1 MTSSEIRNSFLKF
14 FEERAHTI
22 VPSAPVVPY
31 DDPTLLFANA
41 GMNQF
46 KDVFLGTGKRSY
58 TRATDTQKCIRVSG
72 KHNDLEEVGRDT
84 YHHTFFEMLGNW
96 SFGDPS
102 EPDGIGRAGYYKKEA
117 IEWAWELLT
126 KVWGLPKN
134 RLWAT
139 VYKDDQEA
147 EQLWKSVTDIDPNHI
162 LRFGEKD
169 NFWEMGETGP
179 CGPCSEIHIDRTP
192 DGTATASMVN
202 AGIADV
208 MEIWNLVFIQY
219 NRDEAGKLTPLPAKH
234 VDTGMGFERVC
245 AVMQNKNSN
254 YDTDV
259 FTPIINKIAEL
270 TKQPY
275 NGSLQSAI
283 GNRQSEIDI
292 SMRVIADHVRTLTFA
307 IGDGA
312 TPSNEGRGYVLRRIL
327 RRAARFGRNLG
338 MHEPFIYQ
346 LVPTLVE
353 TMSYIFPEIKTNQ
366 DHIQRLIK
374 GEEEGFNATLDI
386 GLRVFKDIAFDTLYD
401 TLRTECYS
409 TSISYDEKSN
419 EREIL
424 ILAKS
429 EESTKR
435 DTSYLFKTGNIF
447 IGSPTKE
454 YDNKGKYKLQDWNLE
469 LSRQFLKTP
478 PKINDRNA
486 FKLYD
491 TYGFPLDLTS
501 LLAAERG
508 FEVDANG
515 FEKQMEDHRS
525 YSRFNSEF
533 DKVTELT
540 IAHPGV
546 HIPIKL
552 GIDYITKDIKEDD
565 LRFIG
570 YDALEGTGIVVKSDG
585 ATLVVDSTP
594 FYGEAGGQV
603 GDTGIVEIDNNILN
617 VIRTLRA
624 GNTNVHVLEKELALA
639 KGQSV
644 KLKVDADR
652 RLSIQRNHS
661 ATHLLHKALRQILG
675 THVQQ
680 AGSLVAPDYLSFDFS
695 HFTKLTEKERSDIES
710 LVNEKIKENI
720 PRTPGLNNIPFDDAK
735 KMGALM
741 FFGDKYGE
749 RVNVVQFGDFST
761 EFCGGT
767 HVNNT
772 GEIGYFKIRSEE
784 SKASG
789 VRRIEAVTHNYARE
803 LLISREKEYLE
814 LLTNVSNS
822 INSMQEILKMFP
834 STSPIS
840 KMNTSNYD
848 SELKEL
854 QKPLNIPTNIINDEL
869 NPRFHEQESRFQKLE
884 DFKFRISKKE
894 KELSIELMRVK
905 SIDFSSEIDSFIKDA
920 IVFKGI
926 RIIGRRIKTDSVESL
941 KAYGDTLRTKLG
953 SGVGVIGMVNEN
965 EVKII
970 CVVTHDLVADRIIH
984 ARYVIDEMKKL
995 FGFKGGGQPHFATAG
1010 GKEVSMLDKAIEQTV
1025 SIVESLL
1032 KK

>member
-58 TRATDTQKCIRVSG
+58 TRAADTQKCIRVSG

-96 SFGDPS
+96 SFGD
-102 EPDGIGRAGYYKKEA
+102 YYKKEA
-117 IEWAWELLT
+117 IQWAWELLT

-219 NRDEAGKLTPLPAKH
+219 NRDETGKLTPLPAKH

-245 AVMQNKNSN
+245 AVLQNKNSN

-259 FTPIINKIAEL
+259 FTPIINKISEL
-270 TKQPY
+270 TKQHY
-275 NGSLQSAI
+275 NGSLQSTI
-283 GNRQSEIDI
+283 DNRQRETDT

-338 MHEPFIYQ
+338 MHEPFIYN
-346 LVPTLVE
+346 LIPTLVE
-353 TMSYIFPEIKTNQ
+353 TMSYIFPEIQTNQ
-366 DHIQRLIK
+366 EHIQRVIK
-374 GEEEGFNATLDI
+374 GEEESFNATLDRGLEKFEAVVKQI
-386 GLRVFKDIAFDTLYD
+386 GHSKAFPGED
-401 TLRTECYS
+401 
-409 TSISYDEKSN
+409 
-419 EREIL
+419 
-424 ILAKS
+424 
-429 EESTKR
+429 
-435 DTSYLFKTGNIF
+435 
-447 IGSPTKE
+447 
-454 YDNKGKYKLQDWNLE
+454 
-469 LSRQFLKTP
+469 
-478 PKINDRNA
+478 A

-491 TYGFPLDLTS
+491 TFGFPLDLTE
-501 LLAAERG
+501 LMAIERG
-508 FEVDANG
+508 LNVDVGTFSELMQKQKERSREIYTGSLNIIIPKPQLNVTG
-515 FEKQMEDHRS
+515 TYTPPEKTTFLG
-525 YSRFNSEF
+525 YSETKLNS
-533 DKVTELT
+533 
-540 IAHPGV
+540 
-546 HIPIKL
+546 
-552 GIDYITKDIKEDD
+552 
-565 LRFIG
+565 
-570 YDALEGTGIVVKSDG
+570 IVVALG
-585 ATLVVDSTP
+585 ARWFALRETP
-594 FYGEAGGQV
+594 FYGESGGQV
-603 GDTGIVEIDNNILN
+603 GDTGFIIADRIQYKVIDTKREQDIYAHITEDDLPDIKNKIVTAEID
-617 VIRTLRA
+617 
-624 GNTNVHVLEKELALA
+624 LE
-639 KGQSV
+639 
-644 KLKVDADR
+644 R
-652 RLSIQRNHS
+652 RLSIMRNHS

-680 AGSLVAPDYLSFDFS
+680 AGSLVAPDYFRFDFS
-695 HFTKLTEKERSDIES
+695 HFAKLSEQELTDIEA

-720 PRTPGLNNIPFDDAK
+720 PRTSGLNNIPFEDAK

-741 FFGDKYGE
+741 FFGDKYGD
-749 RVNVVQFGDFST
+749 RVNVIQFGDFST

-772 GEIGYFKIRSEE
+772 GEIGYFKIRSEG
-784 SKASG
+784 SVASG
-789 VRRIEAVTHNYARE
+789 VRRIEGVTHIYARE
-803 LLISREKEYLE
+803 LLVSKEEEYVRFLKE
-814 LLTNVSNS
+814 ESNS
-822 INSMQEILKMFP
+822 IINMQQIIKMFP
-834 STSPIS
+834 ATSPIS
-840 KMNTSNYD
+840 KNSTS
-848 SELKEL
+848 SFEIELKEFE
-854 QKPLNIPTNIINDEL
+854 KPLNIPSDIINGDL
-869 NPRFHEQESRFQKLE
+869 NLRFQEQESRLHKLK
-884 DFKFRISKKE
+884 DFKNRLSKKE
-894 KELSIELMRVK
+894 KELSIEFMRAK
-905 SIDFSSEIDSFIKDA
+905 SIDFSSEIDSLMQNAPILYGIKIVATKIDA
-920 IVFKGI
+920 DNI
-926 RIIGRRIKTDSVESL
+926 ESL
-941 KAYGDTLRTKLG
+941 KSYGDTLRSKLG
-953 SGVGVIGMVNEN
+953 SGVGVLASVIEDKVQL
-965 EVKII
+965 V
-970 CVVTHDLVADRIIH
+970 CVVTDDLVA
-984 ARYVIDEMKKL
+984 AKKIEAGKVVGAVAKL
-995 FGFKGGGQPHFATAG
+995 VGGGGGGRPHMATAG
-1010 GKEVSMLDKAIEQTV
+1010 GKDITKIDEALSHTK

>member
-14 FEERAHTI
+14 FEEHAHTI

-58 TRATDTQKCIRVSG
+58 TRAADTQKCIRVSG

-162 LRFGEKD
+162 LCFGEKD

-202 AGIADV
+202 AGAADV

-259 FTPIINKIAEL
+259 FLPIIRKISEIA
-270 TKQPY
+270 KRPY
-275 NGSLQSAI
+275 SG
-283 GNRQSEIDI
+283 GTQSEIGNSKFEIDT

-366 DHIQRLIK
+366 DHIQRVIK
-374 GEEEGFNATLDI
+374 GEEESFNATLDRGLEKFEDVVKQI
-386 GLRVFKDIAFDTLYD
+386 GH
-401 TLRTECYS
+401 S
-409 TSISYDEKSN
+409 
-419 EREIL
+419 
-424 ILAKS
+424 
-429 EESTKR
+429 
-435 DTSYLFKTGNIF
+435 KTFPG
-447 IGSPTKE
+447 E
-454 YDNKGKYKLQDWNLE
+454 D
-469 LSRQFLKTP
+469 
-478 PKINDRNA
+478 A

-491 TYGFPLDLTS
+491 TFGFPLDLTELMATERELKVEVDIFTKLMEEQRSRSRWQSFNLPSTYTGKSNDPDWLISKQRAREFGSS
-501 LLAAERG
+501 LLAGKTNFVGYELLNTSAKVLAATDYLVWLDNTSFYAE
-508 FEVDANG
+508 
-515 FEKQMEDHRS
+515 S
-525 YSRFNSEF
+525 
-533 DKVTELT
+533 
-540 IAHPGV
+540 
-546 HIPIKL
+546 
-552 GIDYITKDIKEDD
+552 
-565 LRFIG
+565 
-570 YDALEGTGIVVKSDG
+570 
-585 ATLVVDSTP
+585 
-594 FYGEAGGQV
+594 GGQEE
-603 GDTGIVEIDNNILN
+603 DTGIIYLKDEIIE
-617 VIRTLRA
+617 VIHTQKA
-624 GNTNVHVLEKELALA
+624 DDVIVHTVR
-639 KGQSV
+639 QPN
-644 KLKVDADR
+644 KLKEGDAVKVEVDIPR

-680 AGSLVAPDYLSFDFS
+680 AGSLVAPDYFRFDFS
-695 HFTKLTEKERSDIES
+695 HFAKLSEQELTDIEV

-720 PRTPGLNNIPFDDAK
+720 PRTPGLNNIPFEDAK

-749 RVNVVQFGDFST
+749 RVNVIQFGDFSA

-772 GEIGYFKIRSEE
+772 GEIGYFKIRSEG
-784 SKASG
+784 SVASG
-789 VRRIEAVTHNYARE
+789 VRRIEGVTHNYA
-803 LLISREKEYLE
+803 LE
-814 LLTNVSNS
+814 LLKLQDKSYFDRLDYAFERLDEISN
-822 INSMQEILKMFP
+822 LK
-834 STSPIS
+834 
-840 KMNTSNYD
+840 
-848 SELKEL
+848 SELATISNGKSDF
-854 QKPLNIPTNIINDEL
+854 IHDS
-869 NPRFHEQESRFQKLE
+869 FGGFEQRLE
-884 DFKFRISKKE
+884 DLKHITPIPDHASIELASCFDQLRHRNQVLEELILQLADVKKSLE
-894 KELSIELMRVK
+894 KELARFRLKSLSGSMDELISSAVSVDNIKLIAVK
-905 SIDFSSEIDSFIKDA
+905 VSATSMDELKSLGDS
-920 IVFKGI
+920 
-926 RIIGRRIKTDSVESL
+926 
-941 KAYGDTLRTKLG
+941 LRAKLG
-953 SGVGVIGMVNEN
+953 SGVGVLAS
-965 EVKII
+965 II
-970 CVVTHDLVADRIIH
+970 EDKVQLVCVVTDDLVA
-984 ARYVIDEMKKL
+984 AKKIEAS
-995 FGFKGGGQPHFATAG
+995 KVVVAVAKIVGGGGGGRPHMATAG
-1010 GKEVSMLDKAIEQTV
+1010 GKDIAKIDEALSHTK